1 MKNIFLLTVL
11 IFTSKSSIAQEAFYT
26 KTLKELIAFETL
38 IKENRISDLNK
49 LIDESLYMGLENN
62 SFGKFKIIDETVPD
76 DMFVI
81 FQITDDNNLKVI
93 IGKTDE
99 NNSPKFKMTKAE
111 RNNIW
116 SDFFSVIEVGLP
128 YGLYKDITEQL
139 EDEKGDSLQFE
150 KINRYE
156 HRHKVDGKYDWQT
169 TKASNFTTMFS
180 TEETRAISFLGPGQ
194 LSHIDI
200 LLPTDD
206 DKGWFDE
213 VSPFFYVVGREL
225 LESQSIPP
233 PINIPFFM
241 SLKNFNDRIWID
253 N

>member
-1 MKNIFLLTVL
+1 MKKIFLLTVL

-128 YGLYKDITEQL
+128 YGLYEDITEQL
-139 EDEKGDSLQFE
+139 EDDKGDSLQFE
-150 KINRYE
+150 KISRYE
-156 HRHKVDGKYDWQT
+156 HRHKVDGKYDWKT
-169 TKASNFTTMFS
+169 NKASNFTTMFS
-180 TEETRAISFLGPGQ
+180 NEKAIFYTFFGPGQ
-194 LSHIDI
+194 ILKIDI
-200 LLPTDD
+200 IVPKDD
-206 DKGWFDE
+206 DKGWNDE
-213 VSPFFYVVGREL
+213 VSPFFYVTATGL
-225 LESQSIPP
+225 LESQTIPP

>member
-1 MKNIFLLTVL
+1 MKKIFLLTVL
-11 IFTSKSSIAQEAFYT
+11 ILTSKSSIAQEAFYT

-62 SFGKFKIIDETVPD
+62 SFGKFKVIDDTVPE

-81 FQITDDNNLKVI
+81 FQITDNNNLKVI

-116 SDFFSVIEVGLP
+116 SDVFSVIELGLP

-156 HRHKVDGKYDWQT
+156 HRHKVDGKYDWKT
-169 TKASNFTTMFS
+169 NKASNFTTMFS
-180 TEETRAISFLGPGQ
+180 SEKAIFYTFFGPGQ
-194 LSHIDI
+194 LLKIDI
-200 LLPTDD
+200 IVPKDD
-206 DKGWFDE
+206 DKGWNDE
-213 VSPFFYVVGREL
+213 VSPFFYVTATGL
-225 LESQSIPP
+225 PESQTISP